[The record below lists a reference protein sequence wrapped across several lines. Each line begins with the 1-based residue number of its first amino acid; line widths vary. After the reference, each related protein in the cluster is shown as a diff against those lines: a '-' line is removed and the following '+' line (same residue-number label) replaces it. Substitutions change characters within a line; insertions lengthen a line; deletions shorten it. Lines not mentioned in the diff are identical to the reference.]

1 MMPEGEP
8 GMKKWIAGILVVLV
22 LVPIALAPGDAWAR
36 GRFHRG
42 GGHVGF
48 WGPGLFLGG
57 LALGAAISAPYRYPS
72 HYYYPSY
79 YYGPDYYYYPPP
91 TVVYQSAPTYVAP
104 APPQVQRE
112 VVYAHGKYVLYGD
125 GVTQPWQWVW
135 VPNAPA
141 SPPPPPP
148 TR

>member
-1 MMPEGEP
+1 
-8 GMKKWIAGILVVLV
+8 MKKWVAGFLV
-22 LVPIALAPGDAWAR
+22 LAVLLTVALAPGDASAR

-57 LALGAAISAPYRYPS
+57 LAVGAAITAPYRYP
-72 HYYYPSY
+72 YPYY
-79 YYGPDYYYYPPP
+79 YYGPEYYYAPPP
-91 TVVYQSAPTYVAP
+91 TVIYQQAPTTYVAP
-104 APPQVQRE
+104 APPVQRE

-125 GVTQPWQWVW
+125 GVTQAWQWVW

-148 TR
+148 AR

>member
-1 MMPEGEP
+1 
-8 GMKKWIAGILVVLV
+8 MKRLMAGCLV
-22 LVPIALAPGDAWAR
+22 LAVLLTITLAPSDASAG

-42 GGHVGF
+42 GGVHVGF

-57 LALGAAISAPYRYPS
+57 LALGAAVSAPYRYGYP
-72 HYYYPSY
+72 YYGYG
-79 YYGPDYYYYPPP
+79 YGPDYYYAPPP
-91 TVVYQSAPTYVAP
+91 TVIYQQPAP
-104 APPQVQRE
+104 AYAAAPPAPVQRE

-125 GVTQPWQWVW
+125 GVTQAWQWVW

-148 TR
+148 AR

>member
-1 MMPEGEP
+1 
-8 GMKKWIAGILVVLV
+8 MKKLMAGGLV
-22 LVPIALAPGDAWAR
+22 LAVLLTITLVPTDASAG

-42 GGHVGF
+42 GGHIGF

-57 LALGAAISAPYRYPS
+57 LALGAAVSAPYYRHGYP
-72 HYYYPSY
+72 YYYGY
-79 YYGPDYYYYPPP
+79 GYGPDYYYAPPP
-91 TVVYQSAPTYVAP
+91 AVVYQQ
-104 APPQVQRE
+104 APPAYAVVPAAPPVQRE

-125 GVTQPWQWVW
+125 GVSQAWQWVW

-148 TR
+148 AR